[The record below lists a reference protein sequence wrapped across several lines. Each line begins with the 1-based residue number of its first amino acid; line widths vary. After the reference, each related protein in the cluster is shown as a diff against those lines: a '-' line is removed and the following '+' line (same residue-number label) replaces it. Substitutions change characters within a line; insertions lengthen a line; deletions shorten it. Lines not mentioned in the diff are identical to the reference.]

1 MARTGGT
8 VGKTYLVKSI
18 NVRSVFAS
26 YLIRVIPSV
35 HIDVDCLKYFL
46 ESPLYWR
53 QLYEKC
59 SGTGQPNVNG
69 TSLSTLFLSLPPLA
83 EQRRIVAK
91 EEIL

>member
-1 MARTGGT
+1 
-8 VGKTYLVKSI
+8 
-18 NVRSVFAS
+18 
-26 YLIRVIPSV
+26 
-35 HIDVDCLKYFL
+35 
-46 ESPLYWR
+46 LYWR